1 MRLEIKDIIDKHKGM
16 PAAIAAHGPS
26 LNLFKEQI
34 ASLHQQE
41 KLIRFSVN
49 NWWDYF
55 DTPPNYW
62 ILSTTVFTLDILMRT
77 WYTDQTK
84 NILEE
89 TGVPVFYSDDGD
101 FTPKELIHQ
110 NLKTDWLAYDQRH
123 WEGKNCIEIL
133 DSFNKHCEEHENYC
147 FNRYGNNEIM
157 WHPPRCFTNSGHA
170 LDGKCCQQNI
180 PARSTIQ
187 EELQALS
194 GFNQHYS
201 TGDTVSFHAIAF
213 AILMGCNPIYVSGM
227 DLDYNKGY
235 ANPDK
240 TDWKHKASGPN
251 DWSPV
256 RQNLE
261 NDIYVLDE
269 SAKKRGIEIIS
280 LTPDAWYDG
289 FTKSQS
295 INL

>member
-1 MRLEIKDIIDKHKGM
+1 MRLEIRDIVDKHRGM

-41 KLIRFSVN
+41 KLIRFSAN

-55 DTPPNYW
+55 KTSPNYW
-62 ILSTTVFTLDILMRT
+62 ILSTTIFTIRRMIDIINKT
-77 WYTDQTK
+77 STS
-84 NILEE
+84 
-89 TGVPVFYSDDGD
+89 VFYSDDGD
-101 FTPKELIHQ
+101 FTPKDFIKG
-110 NLKTDWLAYDQRH
+110 NIKSDWLAYDQRH
-123 WEGKNCIEIL
+123 WEGSDCIDILKSFKNY
-133 DSFNKHCEEHENYC
+133 FEEHKNFH

-170 LDGKCCQQNI
+170 LDRRCCEQNI
-180 PARSTIQ
+180 PARVTIQ

-194 GFNQHYS
+194 GFDQHYS

-240 TDWKHKASGPN
+240 TDWKHKAAGPN